1 MNKINI
7 ILIILLAL
15 ILIFLILRI
24 ILLKISKKY
33 ILKKQNIESNS
44 YDNYLK
50 KTIQAQKFIKSN
62 IQFSMRGEDSNRY
75 DSYYNKKNIKN
86 NNNKSIF
93 KKFNKILDLDLKNM
107 TIDVESG
114 VTMGS
119 IFDYLFSLGKDKY
132 KLRMSTDTV
141 DMTVG
146 GAISGIGVHFNI
158 HDVGFFHESVVDM
171 DVLLSDGKI
180 VTCSSTQ
187 NKELFNSIPNT
198 YGTIGKILRAKLKI
212 EKTKPYVKVNVIKF
226 NNITD
231 FIKQMKKLSDSNKYS
246 NICSL
251 VYGKNELYIIVSNY
265 VDKYKNL
272 VTFTKYNTFY
282 KYIKT
287 HNEFYVKT
295 RENMFIFESDWYW
308 NIPDSKLLK
317 FILPKSLRCMKF
329 FKNIA
334 GLGNNSSKNKHNINA
349 FIQDW
354 EVEYEKSFEFL
365 TEMLDN
371 VEPYLNAKPI
381 CIFPLVSKT
390 DAHFYPIKK
399 NKLYLNIGAYSQ
411 LKDNKKNYSEI
422 FDKKLFN
429 IDGIKM
435 LYSVHYLN
443 ENQFN
448 KMYNGNYYK
457 KIKDIYDTKYKFGNL
472 YHKTKNK

>member
-1 MNKINI
+1 MTGDSTDVAFSPNATNIGNPTLAFPVSVSVQSGSGSYTISPDSTTLFDIGSTVSITAVADSMYAFDHFEVNGVETFVSPMQVLISGALSVSVHFVEAFQQPHSIIINEV
-7 ILIILLAL
+7 LADPDSDP
-15 ILIFLILRI
+15 INGDANGDGVR
-24 ILLKISKKY
+24 
-33 ILKKQNIESNS
+33 NS
-44 YDNYLK
+44 VHDEFVELV
-50 KTIQAQKFIKSN
+50 
-62 IQFSMRGEDSNRY
+62 
-75 DSYYNKKNIKN
+75 
-86 NNNKSIF
+86 
-93 KKFNKILDLDLKNM
+93 NM
-107 TIDVESG
+107 S
-114 VTMGS
+114 S
-119 IFDYLFSLGKDKY
+119 
-132 KLRMSTDTV
+132 DTV

-231 FIKQMKKLSDSNKYS
+231 FIKQMKKLSDSNKYT

-365 TEMLDN
+365 TEMFDYMKN
-371 VEPYLNAKPI
+371 
-381 CIFPLVSKT
+381 SK
-390 DAHFYPIKK
+390 FK
-399 NKLYLNIGAYSQ
+399 
-411 LKDNKKNYSEI
+411 
-422 FDKKLFN
+422 
-429 IDGIKM
+429 
-435 LYSVHYLN
+435 V
-443 ENQFN
+443 
-448 KMYNGNYYK
+448 
-457 KIKDIYDTKYKFGNL
+457 
-472 YHKTKNK
+472 